1 MLSHP
6 APLQI
11 LTPPLERTSRLA
23 PSKQSSLTPNNQH
36 VSSRFELTSPLHL
49 FACQVPADDGRP
61 AASALV
67 VDVSHFIGYVARAAV
82 VRAIFELKEERRK
95 ETYMW
100 LGNPLLYARI
110 PGTQNKSLSSRSR
123 SGFWWHT
130 QLRVAPFDGNYGRW
144 RACFKSVLN
153 VQPLLQQH
161 WQQWGTGGGVGVS
174 LCCNVQ
180 KVLCSRHLSKFT
192 AAQSTIMVVT
202 QVLFCSFLTAG
213 LQDTAQHWHC
223 HKNNT
228 RIVRYVLQ

>member
-67 VDVSHFIGYVARAAV
+67 VDVSHFIGYVSRAAV

-100 LGNPLLYARI
+100 LGNPLLYAWI

-161 WQQWGTGGGVGVS
+161 WQQWGTGGFVLRCSESIVQQTLVKVHSCTVHDYGCYPSFILFFFNRGPAGHCTALALS
-174 LCCNVQ
+174 QKQHTHCALCATI
-180 KVLCSRHLSKFT
+180 T
-192 AAQSTIMVVT
+192 A
-202 QVLFCSFLTAG
+202 
-213 LQDTAQHWHC
+213 
-223 HKNNT
+223 
-228 RIVRYVLQ
+228 